1 MQLNKMTAAEQ
12 KEMCTSY
19 KTLGPELVT
28 MMFLSGI
35 SPAATGYQY
44 KDILGGAFITVLAKR
59 WS

>member
-1 MQLNKMTAAEQ
+1 MTAAEQ